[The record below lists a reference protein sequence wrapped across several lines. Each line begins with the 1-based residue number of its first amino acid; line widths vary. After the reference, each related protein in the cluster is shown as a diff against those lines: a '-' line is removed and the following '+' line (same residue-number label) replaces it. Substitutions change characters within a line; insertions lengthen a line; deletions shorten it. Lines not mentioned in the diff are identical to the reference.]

1 MILEFVLIW
10 MLAKQIDMPPVFW
23 VGFVAWI
30 VFRVFKEMVEHSPE
44 MEDE

>member
-10 MLAKQIDMPPVFW
+10 MLGKQTNMPPVFW
-23 VGFVAWI
+23 VGFVVWVAY
-30 VFRVFKEMVEHSPE
+30 RALREMIEHSPE